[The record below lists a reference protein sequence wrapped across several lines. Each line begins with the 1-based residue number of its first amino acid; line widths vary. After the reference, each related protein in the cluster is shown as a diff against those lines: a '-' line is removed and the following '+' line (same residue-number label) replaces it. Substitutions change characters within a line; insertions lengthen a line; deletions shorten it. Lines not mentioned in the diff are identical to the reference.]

1 MIGSSTVRIFCVL
14 YNHVARA
21 ALLGLLAFGAAAC
34 AEFEVVASGA
44 CGNGVVDAPTED
56 CDPGGLG
63 NIRCGKPGD
72 SNACRFVCGSEG
84 VGTQPCDVGMT
95 CVQKLNRCVRATTAF
110 GTAVRR
116 TGSINGT
123 NMTLADTDGNGSAET
138 IVTYDK
144 ANAGRYIVSLPANR
158 QLESLQIR
166 RFPEWPVPPQRTA
179 PIGGSDAASSM
190 AQSIFAPVAS
200 GITMLHHAGSGDAQP
215 DAWFGALDMDGITL
229 HGDIPGDIHGSVRS
243 ATLRRTL
250 GRKGQVRDGAAIMTT
265 AGTGL
270 AISTLWS
277 RPDPADVTPCDRGG
291 KFERTIAGKSMVDVR
306 FFGGAN
312 VDETTPC
319 DELVVIFADGTFH
332 IFQSCDQDACSIP
345 GVAVTE
351 TIGRITPPWAGAT
364 IAEANASD
372 IDGAPDVT
380 GDGQPDG
387 TGHADIIAAWA
398 GNPLGSAKQFTVSF
412 GWGAALFSPPQT
424 FSIAVDGQ
432 PLPESASGMLVFRER
447 RDLNGVENGRTFGV
461 IQDRI
466 IRLDGDGLG
475 NPLAAIQVTWPTG
488 APRWDNPIAEDVD
501 RDGVVDVVLTSGPQ
515 IYVLRGNGVGSF
527 GTTLIETGST
537 IRSRTL
543 GDFDGDGLLDLV
555 ISHDDYTDADAS
567 STSSSRVSVAIAYG
581 LGAARFGPWMPL
593 ISLTN
598 PSAQLITFRTPR
610 FNGSDSI
617 AIIAP
622 GKTAATPPVITL
634 VSDGTQGGLFPSA
647 EVRCSSTDSVFTS
660 EAMMIRAGAV
670 VRRVDGSETHAVVA
684 VAGSAVKAKN
694 SSEGASFDGIAFADL
709 TNAKQF
715 RNLFSCTVPSDQGK
729 IMHLNAADLCG
740 DKSDELIAITV
751 LPGEARIALLQMP
764 PSTDRPA
771 PMTALPTVTPLAF
784 SASGPMPEAKPAQLQ
799 TIADDLDGDGNTDLV
814 MRIAG
819 QVFVFWNEATTSS
832 AACNAASFAA
842 QQLVFGPDDGPT
854 INGISVLR
862 QGNGASVKLVALTSG
877 GLASGGL
884 VEFSIGAKHTVSRSA
899 DQNIFREINSL
910 GAPTALE
917 IGDVDGDGFP
927 DLVLIDARGLRI
939 HYGLEGPRAA
949 P

>member
-1 MIGSSTVRIFCVL
+1 
-14 YNHVARA
+14 
-21 ALLGLLAFGAAAC
+21 
-34 AEFEVVASGA
+34 
-44 CGNGVVDAPTED
+44 
-56 CDPGGLG
+56 
-63 NIRCGKPGD
+63 
-72 SNACRFVCGSEG
+72 
-84 VGTQPCDVGMT
+84 
-95 CVQKLNRCVRATTAF
+95 
-110 GTAVRR
+110 
-116 TGSINGT
+116 
-123 NMTLADTDGNGSAET
+123 
-138 IVTYDK
+138 
-144 ANAGRYIVSLPANR
+144 
-158 QLESLQIR
+158 
-166 RFPEWPVPPQRTA
+166 
-179 PIGGSDAASSM
+179 
-190 AQSIFAPVAS
+190 
-200 GITMLHHAGSGDAQP
+200 
-215 DAWFGALDMDGITL
+215 
-229 HGDIPGDIHGSVRS
+229 
-243 ATLRRTL
+243 
-250 GRKGQVRDGAAIMTT
+250 MTT
-265 AGTGL
+265 AGTDL
-270 AISTLWS
+270 AIATLWS
-277 RPDPADVTPCDRGG
+277 RPDAADVTPCDHGG
-291 KFERTIAGKSMVDVR
+291 TFERKIAGKSMADVR
-306 FFGGAN
+306 FFGGVN

-332 IFQSCDQDACSIP
+332 MFQSCDHDACSIP

-372 IDGAPDVT
+372 IDGAPDLT

-387 TGHADIIAAWA
+387 TGHADLIAAWA
-398 GNPLGSAKQFTVSF
+398 NNPLGSAKQFTVSF
-412 GWGAALFSPPQT
+412 GFGAALFFPPQT

-432 PLPESASGMLVFRER
+432 ALPESASGLLVFRER
-447 RDLNGVENGRTFGV
+447 RDVNGVENGRTFGV

-515 IYVLRGNGVGSF
+515 IYVLRGNGLGSF

-555 ISHDDYTDADAS
+555 ISHDDYADAGAS

-622 GKTAATPPVITL
+622 GKTTATPPIITL

-647 EVRCSSTDSVFTS
+647 EVRCSTDTVFTS

-670 VRRVDGSETHAVVA
+670 VRRVDGSETRAVVA
-684 VAGSAVKAKN
+684 VAGSAMKAKN
-694 SSEGASFDGIAFADL
+694 GSEGASFDGIAFADV

-715 RNLFSCTVPSDQGK
+715 RNLFYCTVPSDSGK

-740 DKSDELIAITV
+740 DKSDELISITV
-751 LPGEARIALLQMP
+751 LPAGARVALLQIP
-764 PSTDRPA
+764 PSPA

-784 SASGPMPEAKPAQLQ
+784 IASGPMPEAKAAQLQ
-799 TIADDLDGDGNTDLV
+799 TITDDLDGDGNTDLV
-814 MRIAG
+814 MRIAD

-832 AACNAASFAA
+832 ASCNAASFAA

-854 INGISVLR
+854 VRGIGVLR
-862 QGNGASVKLVALTSG
+862 QGNSAAVKLVALTSG
-877 GLASGGL
+877 GRVSGGL
-884 VEFSIGAKHTVSRSA
+884 VAFSIGAKHTVSRSA
-899 DQNIFREINSL
+899 DQKIFSDINLL
-910 GAPTALE
+910 GASTALE

-927 DLVLIDARGLRI
+927 DLVLIDARGLRV
-939 HYGLEGPRAA
+939 HYGLEGPRTT